1 MIKFERTQIHF
12 FYRRQSL
19 PSSSSLLKVL
29 ISLSSRI
36 FQLLHLT
43 YRRYRFWVH
52 CYFFIYISNIS
63 ESSKLL
69 SFLLFEDD
77 TSLFCS
83 HVHQNSEIL
92 NQIAHQE
99 MCKVADWFRANK
111 IHLITLKLK
120 NKKKPS
126 KFEINSTRFLGLIIE
141 KNYLRNNILNK
152 WKQKYKN
159 LRYNDTS

>member
-1 MIKFERTQIHF
+1 
-12 FYRRQSL
+12 
-19 PSSSSLLKVL
+19 
-29 ISLSSRI
+29 
-36 FQLLHLT
+36 
-43 YRRYRFWVH
+43 
-52 CYFFIYISNIS
+52 
-63 ESSKLL
+63 
-69 SFLLFEDD
+69 
-77 TSLFCS
+77 
-83 HVHQNSEIL
+83 
-92 NQIAHQE
+92 

-141 KNYLRNNILNK
+141 KNCLRNNILNK